1 VNTGQ
6 QLKGT
11 LSLAVVGLVST
22 ALTLF
27 VVNVKGG
34 SFSIVFWG
42 GIFGLVI
49 SVYLALTDAARRF
62 WAALFNFRV
71 GNTGC
76 EPA

>member
-11 LSLAVVGLVST
+11 LSLAVVGLVSA

-34 SFSIVFWG
+34 SFRLF
-42 GIFGLVI
+42 FGAAF
-49 SVYLALTDAARRF
+49 SV
-62 WAALFNFRV
+62 W
-71 GNTGC
+71 
-76 EPA
+76 